1 MCLASSE
8 FMQTQAEDDDI
19 YYDDGKVWTERRKKL
34 NEEKAYDAIY
44 WHYVS
49 TKKRV
54 RKNERILRL
63 DLSHRMNPDR
73 NTTYKF
79 NVRSKRDVCEYWI
92 HQRGVRRP
100 RAFLKLK
107 NRHRLRGGRADDVDI
122 EMKSFNDAGKVLDKV
137 LIKAQIFVS
146 KFNF

>member
-1 MCLASSE
+1 MFNRRRPTSKFQHMCLASSE

-19 YYDDGKVWTERRKKL
+19 YYDDGTVWSERRRKL
-34 NEEKAYDAIY
+34 NEEKAYNAIY

-73 NTTYKF
+73 NTTY
-79 NVRSKRDVCEYWI
+79 RE
-92 HQRGVRRP
+92 
-100 RAFLKLK
+100 FLEKQKL
-107 NRHRLRGGRADDVDI
+107 DI
-122 EMKSFNDAGKVLDKV
+122 C
-137 LIKAQIFVS
+137 
-146 KFNF
+146 